1 MAKANSQ
8 PGEQHPDAFVNE
20 HCGYTDLSRADRHAV
35 RDIVRTSFPIG
46 KSSHE
51 LWSEFSDTTVF
62 LRRLVDPSPDDP
74 AEGIIG
80 AGIVM
85 SYPADQYDYLAYLV
99 IHPDFRYRRRLFSR
113 GVGMHHGTI
122 LVRYVYDVMRSRV
135 SPERLQGSLII
146 EPAGTPAR
154 WFYLKAFPLN
164 VYPLKTVDEDNII
177 TVGYDGLVLD

>member
-1 MAKANSQ
+1 MAKPTSEPEPRDA
-8 PGEQHPDAFVNE
+8 DAFVNE
-20 HCGYTDLSRADRHAV
+20 HCGYTDLTRADRHAV

-46 KSSHE
+46 SSSHE
-51 LWSEFSDTTVF
+51 LWSQFSDTTVF
-62 LRRLVDPSPDDP
+62 IRRLIDASPDDP
-74 AEGIIG
+74 PQGIIG

-135 SPERLQGSLII
+135 SPARLQGSLII

-154 WFYLKAFPLN
+154 WFYLRAFPLN
-164 VYPLKTVDEDNII
+164 VYPLKTVDADNII
-177 TVGYDGLVLD
+177 SVGYDGLVLG

>member
-1 MAKANSQ
+1 MVKAGSAA
-8 PGEQHPDAFVNE
+8 GESDADTAVNE
-20 HCGYTDLSRADRHAV
+20 HCGYTELSRADRHAV

-51 LWSEFSDTTVF
+51 LWSQFLDTTVF
-62 LRRLVDPSPDDP
+62 IRRLLDPSPDDP
-74 AEGIIG
+74 AQGIIG

-113 GVGMHHGTI
+113 GVGQHHGTI
-122 LVRYVYDVMRSRV
+122 LVRYVYDVMRARV
-135 SPERLQGSLII
+135 SPERPQGSLLI
-146 EPAGTPAR
+146 EPADTPAH

-164 VYPLKTVDEDNII
+164 VYPLKTVDADNII
-177 TVGYDGLVLD
+177 SVGYDGLVLD